1 MKVLSILSLVGVVI
15 ATGCA
20 TQRQV
25 AESQG
30 RGTTQT
36 YGASFDPVW
45 RAAVDAVQQNGL
57 EVITADRTTG
67 YISARRTVRVHTF
80 GENVGVWVRESAPAN
95 TLVEVVSRQAGP
107 PVAWLKNWENEIH
120 RSITAN
126 LTREAVGAPARNV
139 IIDNGRASS
148 TVIVPERQEAAIVP
162 QPSTTV
168 VVPERREVIVDS
180 PSTHESVTQQQQVVE
195 QLRLREDTGQRAL
208 ANVTDETK
216 REVLQRE
223 VARLRE
229 EIKLQEK
236 RLKDLEKELK

>member
-1 MKVLSILSLVGVVI
+1 VLIV
-15 ATGCA
+15 TGCA
-20 TQRQV
+20 TQKQV

-30 RGTTQT
+30 RGITQT

-57 EVITADRTTG
+57 EVITADRTSG

-126 LTREAVGAPARNV
+126 LTREAAGAPARDV
-139 IIDNGRASS
+139 IIDNGGTS
-148 TVIVPERQEAAIVP
+148 TIVVP
-162 QPSTTV
+162 QPSTKVAVT
-168 VVPERREVIVDS
+168 ERREAIVDP
-180 PSTHESVTQQQQVVE
+180 PSTHESVTQQQQALE

-223 VARLRE
+223 VDRLRE

>member
-1 MKVLSILSLVGVVI
+1 MKILSVLSLIGVLI

-20 TQRQV
+20 TQKGV

-30 RGTTQT
+30 RGTTQA
-36 YGASFDPVW
+36 YGASFDRVW
-45 RAAVDAVQQNGL
+45 RASIDAVQQNGL
-57 EVITADRTTG
+57 EVITADKTSG

-126 LTREAVGAPARNV
+126 LTREAVGAPARDV
-139 IIDNGRASS
+139 IIENGGTSS
-148 TVIVPERQEAAIVP
+148 TVVVP

-180 PSTHESVTQQQQVVE
+180 PSTHEAVTEQQRVLE

-223 VARLRE
+223 VDRLRE

>member
-1 MKVLSILSLVGVVI
+1 
-15 ATGCA
+15 
-20 TQRQV
+20 
-25 AESQG
+25 
-30 RGTTQT
+30 
-36 YGASFDPVW
+36 
-45 RAAVDAVQQNGL
+45 
-57 EVITADRTTG
+57 
-67 YISARRTVRVHTF
+67 VHTF
-80 GENVGVWVRESAPAN
+80 GENVGVWVRETNPDN

-126 LTREAVGAPARNV
+126 LNREAVGAPPGSAV
-139 IIDNGRASS
+139 IESGPGN
-148 TVIVPERQEAAIVP
+148 TVVVPQQPATVVAP

-180 PSTHESVTQQQQVVE
+180 PSTHEAVTEQTRVVE
-195 QLRLREDTGQRAL
+195 NLKLREDTGQRAL
-208 ANVTDETK
+208 ANEADATK

-223 VARLRE
+223 VDRLRE

>member
-1 MKVLSILSLVGVVI
+1 MKVLTILSLVGVLI

-45 RAAVDAVQQNGL
+45 RATVDAVQQNGL
-57 EVITADRTTG
+57 EIISADRTSG
-67 YISARRTVRVHTF
+67 YISARRTIRVHTF

-126 LTREAVGAPARNV
+126 LTREAVGAPARDV
-139 IIDNGRASS
+139 IIDNNGVSSS
-148 TVIVPERQEAAIVP
+148 TIVVP

-180 PSTHESVTQQQQVVE
+180 ASTHEAVTEQQRVVD

-208 ANVTDETK
+208 ASATDETK

-223 VARLRE
+223 VDRLRE